1 MISRKEH
8 GRLDEKYGLERR
20 REIGVWEAYMKNLG
34 ELCTE
39 NQVY

>member
-20 REIGVWEAYMKNLG
+20 REIGTNYHS
-34 ELCTE
+34 
-39 NQVY
+39 VYEKPGGTLY